1 MTLEI
6 AILLVV
12 GAVVP
17 IGAGLLLPSGLLRWF
32 GLLWTYVPPVAL
44 TAYYMKPA
52 PGAPGYPT
60 SEAFISALFIF
71 LFILV
76 WPWMIWSRTVFRLLR
91 ERRAGIRHEPP
102 RFIGI
107 RP

>member
-6 AILLVV
+6 AAIVIV

-17 IGAGLLLPSGLLRWF
+17 IATGLLLPSGLLRWF
-32 GLLWTYVPPVAL
+32 GPIWTYLPPVAL
-44 TAYYMKPA
+44 TAHYSKPA
-52 PGAPGYPT
+52 EPSYPT
-60 SEAFISALFIF
+60 SEAFMFALFIC

-76 WPWMIWSRTVFRLLR
+76 WPWIIWSRTVFRLLR
-91 ERRAGIRHEPP
+91 ERRAGVRHEPI
-102 RFIGI
+102 RFISL

>member
-6 AILLVV
+6 ASLLIV

-17 IGAGLLLPSGLLRWF
+17 IMAGLFFPLSLLRWF
-32 GLLWTYVPPVAL
+32 RPLWTFAPPVAI
-44 TAYYMKPA
+44 TAYHMRPA
-52 PGAPGYPT
+52 PGGPGYAT
-60 SEAFISALFIF
+60 SEAFIGALFIF

-102 RFIGI
+102 RFLGL